1 MNKKELI
8 CIVCPLG
15 CNITIKENKDE
26 YEITGNKCP
35 RGKEYSIKEMTNPTR
50 VIPTTVK
57 IKNAK
62 FPRLPVKT
70 SKAVPKKDIFNIMKI
85 INCVEVN
92 APIKIGDI
100 IIENIL
106 DLNVDIVATRNLR
119 KVGDNL

>member
-1 MNKKELI
+1 MNKKDLI

-15 CNITIKENKDE
+15 CNITIKENKDG
-26 YEITGNKCP
+26 YEINGNKCP
-35 RGKEYSIKEMTNPTR
+35 RGKDYSIKEMTNPTR
-50 VIPTTVK
+50 IIPTTVK

-70 SKAVPKKDIFNIMKI
+70 SKAVPKKDIFKIMKI

-106 DLNVDIVATRNLR
+106 ELNVDIVATRNLR